1 GLSSDVLRRRP
12 DVLQAEHSLQAAN
25 ANIGAARAAFF
36 PRISL
41 TAAAGTISD
50 ALSGL
55 FDGGTGF
62 WNFMP
67 QISLPIFDGGRNRAS
82 LNISEA
88 DRDIAL
94 AQYEKA
100 IQNAFREVADALAER
115 ATLGQQLRAQ
125 EALVEA
131 SAANQS
137 LSEARFRR
145 GVDSYLS
152 VLDAQRGLY
161 AAQQ

>member
-1 GLSSDVLRRRP
+1 GP
-12 DVLQAEHSLQAAN
+12 
-25 ANIGAARAAFF
+25 ARAAFF

-41 TAAAGTISD
+41 TAAAGTTSD

-67 QISLPIFDGGRNRAS
+67 QITLPIFDGGRNRAS

-88 DRDIAL
+88 DRDMAL
-94 AQYEKA
+94 ATYEKA
-100 IQNAFREVADALAER
+100 IHNAFREVADALAGR

-161 AAQQ
+161 AAQQDLISLRQTRNSNHVNLYK